1 MNRHARAAR
10 GTRRTR
16 EERAAWWATLAPDAL
31 EDEIRANRRAERGV
45 LVVGL
50 VAAAV
55 TATGLVLLRMVGA
68 G

>member
-1 MNRHARAAR
+1 VSRHAATAPRSS
-10 GTRRTR
+10 R

-31 EDEIRANRRAERGV
+31 EDEIRANRRSERGI

-55 TATGLVLLRMVGA
+55 TGAALVLLRMVGA